1 LNIPIIAEEMVN
13 PTFKGEIAMK
23 VGIGFVVSAAAA
35 ASLSFGSAAFGQ
47 GVAKPFPANAITFSA
62 QTVAAAPANQVIVP
76 SGAITYQQSGILAGG
91 VGFIDFFA
99 PPGAAFAA
107 PPVLKFNPSCTSF
120 PTAVGVLMPNG
131 ATANGRVR
139 YTTPAAAANCNFP
152 PQPFATASGTGT
164 TVELGPA
171 TLTNVPDLSVPGNE
185 LVITAQGFEGTADPS
200 LSDATPIPVLTLR
213 SVNTFEFAD
222 APLSPP
228 LTINLAGTAGSTPGT
243 QFDNGAGGISPAGF
257 LGTIRAHARQ
267 DIDAKTGQPL
277 TAPPTGT
284 LSATV
289 SGNFFSITQ
298 AYLTVNPANPRASCV
313 SPAPGTGAG
322 VINAT
327 NSAITFTPPLP
338 TAFPNSATTW
348 AVCIISGATIGGAPV
363 QIPTTPVTLDAA
375 TNVATTSFVVADNVD
390 FGRIAANGS
399 AAYFQNVFGAANG
412 YPTFFRVANPTSVAA
427 PVFAILT
434 RDGIATQFNGTL
446 TAVPG
451 NNAMFF
457 SADTVAGAAGT
468 TLVAGSLHATVRL
481 LSPTA
486 SVLFSAISQNATT
499 LDLSALP

>member
-1 LNIPIIAEEMVN
+1 
-13 PTFKGEIAMK
+13 MK
-23 VGIGFVVSAAAA
+23 LRTGLTLSAAVVACLGV
-35 ASLSFGSAAFGQ
+35 SPAAFAQ
-47 GVAKPFPANAITFSA
+47 GVAKTFPANAITFSA
-62 QTVAAAPANQVIVP
+62 QTVAAAPANQVIIP
-76 SGAITYQQSGILAGG
+76 SGAITYQESGILAGG
-91 VGFIDFFA
+91 AGFIDFFA

-107 PPVLKFNPSCTSF
+107 PPVLKFNPSCTNF

-139 YTTPAAAANCNFP
+139 YTFPTAGTNCNFP
-152 PQPFATASGTGT
+152 TQPFGTASGTGT

-171 TLTNVPDLSVPGNE
+171 TLTNVPDLAIPGSQ

-200 LSDATPIPVLTLR
+200 LSDTTPVPVLTLL
-213 SVNTFEFAD
+213 SANTFEFSD
-222 APLSPP
+222 LPLSPA
-228 LTINLAGTAGSTPGT
+228 LTINLAGTGGSTPGT

-257 LGTIRAHARQ
+257 LGTIRVHARQ

-277 TAPPTGT
+277 AAPPTGT

-289 SGNFFSITQ
+289 SGNFFSITA
-298 AYLTVNPANPRASCV
+298 AYLTVNPAAPQASCV

-327 NSAITFTPPLP
+327 NTGITFTPPLP
-338 TAFPNSATTW
+338 TAFPNPNTTW
-348 AVCIISGATIGGAPV
+348 AVCIISGATVGGAAV
-363 QIPTTPVTLDAA
+363 QIPVTPVTISASI
-375 TNVATTSFVVADNVD
+375 NVTPTSFTVADND
-390 FGRIAANGS
+390 GFGRIAGNGS
-399 AAYFQNVFGAANG
+399 AAYFQNVFGQANG
-412 YPTFFRVANPTSVAA
+412 YPTFFRVANPTSINA

-434 RDGIATQFNGTL
+434 RDGIAAQFMGAL

-457 SADTVAGAAGT
+457 SADTVAGAVGT

-486 SVLFSAISQNATT
+486 SVLFSAVSQNATT
-499 LDLSALP
+499 LDISALP